1 MKEIMDYLII
11 FCLAIIII
19 YLVENN
25 RKLRIKIKIIDR
37 QKNSFKNMSES
48 DLLSGAKNRKRAYFC
63 FKLAETAQFN

>member
-25 RKLRIKIKIIDR
+25 RKLRTKIKIIDR
-37 QKNSFKNMSES
+37 
-48 DLLSGAKNRKRAYFC
+48 
-63 FKLAETAQFN
+63 